1 MIRHRR
7 FRCAAAAVVAG
18 VVALA
23 ASLVVPAAARAA
35 DDSPTLKRI
44 KQKGMI
50 TFAYREDAR
59 PFSSRG
65 PDGLPV
71 GYSIDL
77 CKQVADEVRRETGLK
92 KLRVDWIPVD
102 AKSRFTVTG
111 HGLAD
116 MVCGTTSMTLARMK
130 LVDFSLVTF
139 VTGSSLLVPNTMV
152 PDLRRIGTA
161 TIGVLAGT
169 TSEKGLK
176 AYVARNNL
184 PIAVQH
190 VRNQEQA
197 LRQIDRGEIQGYV
210 SDFILLKDIQDRLG
224 ERGKYRVG
232 GEFLSYDPYGLIV
245 PRNNSGFRAVV
256 NRRLVR
262 LFRGNG
268 FRTLQARWFK
278 GMESSMPPL
287 MVYAV
292 AVQSIPE

>member
-1 MIRHRR
+1 
-7 FRCAAAAVVAG
+7 
-18 VVALA
+18 
-23 ASLVVPAAARAA
+23 
-35 DDSPTLKRI
+35 
-44 KQKGMI
+44 MI
-50 TFAYREDAR
+50 TLAYRDDAR

-77 CKQVADEVRRETGLK
+77 CKQVADEVRRETGLE

-102 AKSRFTVTG
+102 AKSRFTVTE

-116 MVCGTTSMTLARMK
+116 MVCGTTSITLSRMNR
-130 LVDFSLVTF
+130 VDFSLVTF

-152 PDLRRIGTA
+152 PDLRKIGAA
-161 TIGVLAGT
+161 TIGVLVGT
-169 TSEKGLK
+169 TSEQGLK
-176 AYVARNNL
+176 AYIAKNNL
-184 PIAVQH
+184 PIAVAH
-190 VRNQEQA
+190 VRNQEEA
-197 LRQIDRGEIQGYV
+197 LREIDRGDIQGYV
-210 SDFILLKDIQDRLG
+210 SDFILLRDIQDRPAQ
-224 ERGKYRVG
+224 RGKYRVG

-245 PRNNSGFRAVV
+245 PRNNSAFRAVV

-268 FRTLQARWFK
+268 IRTIQARWFK
-278 GMESSMPPL
+278 GLKSALPPL